1 MSLLVELLLLS
12 ISLGEVEEDED
23 DDEEDDDDDDDD
35 DEEAATELPNRPLA
49 FISTL

>member
-35 DEEAATELPNRPLA
+35 EEAATELPNRPLA